1 MGNEGGIMKRF
12 FLIGSLSA
20 LAILIGVVLAVG
32 RGPKPQYPYMHAD
45 PQKIDPEAPINKEA
59 LIKDIDYYVALID
72 SAQADPYRQ
81 ITKQSFMLKAA
92 EMKGRVRD
100 LRLDAIPL
108 IDCYYYMQELAASLQ
123 DEHTKINF
131 QPEWRKSCP
140 DRFPLDIRIFEEKAY
155 VRQDFS
161 DANIPQYAEL
171 VRVADKPVVE
181 MLSETQKFINVT
193 LPHYKRQIAERSFDT
208 WLQTY
213 FKFAPPWKIV
223 YRFEGE
229 EKTVEVVGIP
239 EKEFVEEDAKASQ
252 YSETSFRVGDE
263 IVPLLEIPKFW
274 CPDQAAYNKFM
285 DDFFQKHKDKNYL
298 VIDLRRNPGGDGRW
312 GFFVLDYFLESSYI
326 TVKRFDFKI
335 SNEFVKLNYYYRDM
349 TYYEK
354 RIPRLLW
361 WFPPLKTLHESY
373 WMDKVYQAEIGEYT
387 EERDTY
393 RIPDPGKAKFK
404 GKPFLL
410 VSHFTNSA
418 AVVFSAIFKNNK
430 LGTIVGQETGGRET
444 FTSDSISI
452 QMPNSPLLAFI
463 PVAILALPGNNPER
477 GVLPDVE
484 VEYSLEDEISQK
496 DLDLERVKEII
507 RKDLGMK

>member
-1 MGNEGGIMKRF
+1 MKKII
-12 FLIGSLSA
+12 LIGSLTA
-20 LAILIGVVLAVG
+20 LGIIIGVVLIVG
-32 RGPKPQYPYMHAD
+32 RGPEPQNPCVHS
-45 PQKIDPEAPINKEA
+45 DPEKTDPKTSIDKEG

-81 ITKQSFMLKAA
+81 ITKKSFILKAA
-92 EMKGRVRD
+92 ELKERLRD
-100 LRLDAIPL
+100 LLTDTIPL
-108 IDCYYYMQELAASLQ
+108 IDCYYYMQELAAFLQ

-131 QPEWRKSCP
+131 QPGWRKSYP

-155 VRQDFS
+155 VLQDFS
-161 DANIPQYAEL
+161 DTNIPQYAEL
-171 VRVADKPVVE
+171 VSVADKPVEE
-181 MLSETQKFINVT
+181 MLLEAQKFINVT
-193 LPHYKRQIAERSFDT
+193 LLHYKRQIAERTFDT
-208 WLQTY
+208 WLQTF
-213 FKFAPPWKIV
+213 FKFAPPWKIT
-223 YRFEGE
+223 YRFDGE
-229 EKTVEVVGIP
+229 EKTVEVLGIP
-239 EKEFVEEDAKASQ
+239 AEEFAKKAANDSR
-252 YSETSFRVGDE
+252 YSETSFRVDGE
-263 IVPLLEIPKFW
+263 IIPLLEIPRFW
-274 CPDQAAYNKFM
+274 YPDQAAYDKFM

-312 GFFVLDYFLESSYI
+312 GFFVLDYFLESPYI

-335 SNEFVKLNYYYRDM
+335 SKEFTKLNYYLRDM
-349 TYYEK
+349 TYYKK

-361 WFPPLKTLHESY
+361 WFPPLKSLHDSY
-373 WMDKVYQAEIGEYT
+373 WMDKVYQAKIGEYA

-393 RIPDPGKAKFK
+393 RIPDPGKVKFK

-452 QMPNSPLLAFI
+452 QMPNSSLLAVI
-463 PVAILALPGNNPER
+463 PVATLALPGNNPDR

-484 VEYSLEDEISQK
+484 VEYSLADKISKK
-496 DLDLERVKEII
+496 DLDLEKVKELI
-507 RKDLGMK
+507 RKDLRMK

>member
-1 MGNEGGIMKRF
+1 MKRL
-12 FLIGSLSA
+12 FLIGSLSS
-20 LAILIGVVLAVG
+20 LTILIGVVLVVG
-32 RGPKPQYPYMHAD
+32 RGPEPQNPFVHVD
-45 PQKIDPEAPINKEA
+45 PQKTDPKAPVDKEA
-59 LIKDIDYYVALID
+59 LIKDIDYYFALID
-72 SAQADPYRQ
+72 SAHADPFRQ
-81 ITKQSFMLKAA
+81 ITKQSFMLKTA
-92 EMKGRVRD
+92 EIKDRVRD
-100 LRLDAIPL
+100 LRNDTIPL
-108 IDCYYYMQELAASLQ
+108 IDGYYYMQELAASLQ

-131 QPEWRKSCP
+131 QPEWRRSCL
-140 DRFPLDIRIFEEKAY
+140 DRFPLDIRIFDEKAY
-155 VRQDFS
+155 VRQDFG

-171 VRVADKPVVE
+171 VSIADKPVEE

-193 LPHYKRQIAERSFDT
+193 LSHYKRQIAERSFDT

-223 YRFEGE
+223 YRSEGE
-229 EKTVEVVGIP
+229 EKKVEVAGIP
-239 EKEFVEEDAKASQ
+239 EEEFVEEGAKGSQ
-252 YSETSFRVGDE
+252 YSGTSFKVGDE
-263 IVPLLEIPKFW
+263 IVPLLEIPRFW
-274 CPDQAAYNKFM
+274 YPDQAAYNRFM
-285 DDFFQKHKDKNYL
+285 DDFFQKNKDKKYL

-312 GFFVLDYFLESSYI
+312 GFFVLDYLLESPYI

-335 SNEFVKLNYYYRDM
+335 SNEFAKLNYYSRNM
-349 TYYEK
+349 TYYKK

-361 WFPPLKTLHESY
+361 WFPPLKSLHASY
-373 WMDKVYQAEIGEYT
+373 WMDKVYQAKIGEYA

-404 GKPFLL
+404 GRLFLL

-444 FTSDSISI
+444 FSSDSISI

-463 PVAILALPGNNPER
+463 PVALLALPGNNPER
-477 GVLPDVE
+477 GVLPDIE
-484 VEYSLEDEISQK
+484 VAYSLEDEIGQK

-507 RKDLGMK
+507 GKDLGLK